1 VTVTTE
7 SGNGVTSGPARHEGT
22 GSGSAVGPPLPLPAI
37 SFAALFLASVVGVSA
52 ATGGAH
58 FPSPYDPVSRLS
70 AYLAVHHT
78 ALQISSLLQFASAVP
93 LAIFAAAAATRLQHL
108 GIRAPGA
115 TIALVGGITASAM
128 LVISAR
134 AQWVLAQPGIAQNP
148 AVARGFQ
155 DLAFITGGPGHV
167 VTFGLLLAG
176 IAVVAAFTGILPR
189 PLALAG
195 VALAVLAEISTLTF
209 ALHGVAILLPI
220 ARFAGYAWM
229 VAVAFMLPRPTGTAA
244 APAAEP
250 AR

>member
-1 VTVTTE
+1 LV
-7 SGNGVTSGPARHEGT
+7 
-22 GSGSAVGPPLPLPAI
+22 AI
-37 SFAALFLASVVGVSA
+37 IIAALFLGSVVGVGA

-58 FPSPYDPVSRLS
+58 FPSPYDPVSKLS
-70 AYLAVHHT
+70 AYLAVHHD

-93 LAIFAAAAATRLQHL
+93 LAIFAAAVAARLHHL

-115 TIALVGGITASAM
+115 TIALVGGITAAAM
-128 LVISAR
+128 LIVSASS
-134 AQWVLAQPGIAQNP
+134 QWVLAQSGMAQNP
-148 AVARGFQ
+148 GVARGFQ

-195 VALAVLAEISTLTF
+195 IVLAAAAEISALTF
-209 ALHGVAILLPI
+209 AVHGMAILLPV
-220 ARFAGYAWM
+220 ARFAGYAWI
-229 VAVAFMLPRPTGTAA
+229 VAAAFLLPRPARATT

-250 AR
+250 ANALQPVNRGAGFPA